1 MGWVAKDPIGK
12 IEKKIVE
19 ILILSVW
26 KYVEKPQNA
35 PIRPT
40 LPYQISYLQ
49 ICTNTYRVRWGES
62 GRGANRGVLAT

>member
-1 MGWVAKDPIGK
+1 MNLNFWKMGGVAKDPIGK

-19 ILILSVW
+19 ILILNVW

-40 LPYQISYLQ
+40 LPYITS
-49 ICTNTYRVRWGES
+49 V
-62 GRGANRGVLAT
+62 

>member
-12 IEKKIVE
+12 IEKKIFE

-40 LPYQISYLQ
+40 LPYQEVGTS
-49 ICTNTYRVRWGES
+49 S
-62 GRGANRGVLAT
+62 GNHIENWK

>member
-12 IEKKIVE
+12 IEKKIFE

-40 LPYQISYLQ
+40 LPYK
-49 ICTNTYRVRWGES
+49 TNTTHLVFTGNKRYWILGKNGE
-62 GRGANRGVLAT
+62 